1 MNTRT
6 HPAHAGLL
14 LALAFVLVQSQAA
27 SAQAWDAPSFFSP
40 RPGEDLGIYAV
51 RPDGQGD
58 WGYMAI
64 WRTEGNLNLGVR
76 AGYLDGGSWMVGAEF
91 HNPVDLFAPGTGLV
105 MSWVLGAGASFRS
118 GWTQARVPFGI
129 SLGADLG
136 TPDLRLM
143 PYVHPR
149 VALDLRAYDLPGGQ
163 ERTET
168 DVRFDVDV
176 GADAVLGESLV
187 LRVGATIGD
196 RNTFGVGIAYRLGRR
211 LVVR

>member
-1 MNTRT
+1 MTTRRFGR
-6 HPAHAGLL
+6 HQQSLL
-14 LALAFVLVQSQAA
+14 LVLVLILLPQGAH
-27 SAQAWDAPSFFSP
+27 AQAWDAPSFFSP

-51 RPDGQGD
+51 RPDGQGE
-58 WGYMAI
+58 WGFMGI

-76 AGYLDGGSWMVGAEF
+76 AGYLESETWMVGAEF
-91 HNPVDLFAPGTGLV
+91 HGPVDVFGPGSGLV
-105 MSWVLGAGASFRS
+105 MAWVLGAGASFRS
-118 GWTQARVPFGI
+118 GWTHARVPFGL
-129 SLGADLG
+129 SLGAELG
-136 TPDLRLM
+136 TPDLLLV

-168 DVRFDVDV
+168 DLRFVVDV
-176 GADAVLGESLV
+176 GADAVLGQAFV
-187 LRVGATIGD
+187 LRVGATIAD